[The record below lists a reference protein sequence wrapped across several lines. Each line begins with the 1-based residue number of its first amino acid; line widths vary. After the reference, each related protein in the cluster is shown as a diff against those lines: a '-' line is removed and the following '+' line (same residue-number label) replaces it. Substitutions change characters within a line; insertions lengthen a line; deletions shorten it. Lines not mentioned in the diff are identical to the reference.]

1 MFLVLELIL
10 VVDTRLDQTTLEVE
24 VEFNV
29 VIAAEE
35 LEGVVTHAAVC
46 LNLDKRVV
54 LISKAG
60 KINITRLVCLHV
72 RDRELAGI
80 RD

>member
-35 LEGVVTHAAVC
+35 LEGVVTHAAVG

-60 KINITRLVCLHV
+60 KINIT
-72 RDRELAGI
+72 
-80 RD
+80 